1 MYWGSIYFQ
10 QVSFVIVMSSPHCSP
25 FDPLLFPLLPK
36 FLLSNTSLPCSS
48 QGHSIKKQKY
58 ESNILYINIS
68 PLLQITSFSTTSWC
82 IYETLKVME
91 WYLPY
96 RTWTV
101 GLWCNYFWCFSSM
114 DNCIKYQASAFL
126 TYTWIHFIIFLAKH
140 CARMLSHN
148 RLFATPWTT
157 ACQAPLSMEFSRQE
171 YWSGLPFPSPTIQL
185 LFILWKT
192 SKLKLWNC

>member
-1 MYWGSIYFQ
+1 
-10 QVSFVIVMSSPHCSP
+10 MSLWCPPHIA
-25 FDPLLFPLLPK
+25 PLLTLFC
-36 FLLSNTSLPCSS
+36 FLYSPNSSFQTLHFLVLHKGIQLRSRNMKATS
-48 QGHSIKKQKY
+48 Y
-58 ESNILYINIS
+58 ILIS

-157 ACQAPLSMEFSRQE
+157 ACQAPLSMEFSRKE